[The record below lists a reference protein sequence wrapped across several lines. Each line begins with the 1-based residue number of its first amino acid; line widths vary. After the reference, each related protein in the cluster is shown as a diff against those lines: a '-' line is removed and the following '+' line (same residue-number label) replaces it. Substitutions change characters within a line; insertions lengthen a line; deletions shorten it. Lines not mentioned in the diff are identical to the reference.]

1 MTLSL
6 LPLASGSPF
15 PFLEQVGDRILK
27 AGQQV
32 FAIERAAGTEQ
43 AALRGGVTD
52 FDEFPVRVDDP
63 GEPAAAGEVITQPL
77 VHLAARV
84 GRRKNFDCK
93 IRGALKKPGLAA
105 FQSAQAFFAN
115 ERDVR

>member
-15 PFLEQVGDRILK
+15 PFLEQIGDRVME

-43 AALRGGVTD
+43 AALRGGAAD

-63 GEPAAAGEVITQPL
+63 GEPAAAGEVITYPL
-77 VHLAARV
+77 VHLAAGVR
-84 GRRKNFDCK
+84 GRENFDSQ
-93 IRGALKKPGLAA
+93 IRSALKKLGFPA
-105 FQSAQAFFAN
+105 FQSAQ
-115 ERDVR
+115 